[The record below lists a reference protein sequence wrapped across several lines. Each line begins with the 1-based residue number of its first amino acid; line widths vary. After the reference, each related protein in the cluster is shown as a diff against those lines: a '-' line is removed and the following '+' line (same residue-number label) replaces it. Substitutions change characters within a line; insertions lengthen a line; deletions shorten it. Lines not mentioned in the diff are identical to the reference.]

1 MFNFLTVD
9 SLTGGLYNVLCTII
23 KQLTADIL
31 LMESI
36 TLTAVYALT
45 ASITLTAV
53 YALTASITLTAVYAL
68 TASIYT
74 L

>member
-1 MFNFLTVD
+1 MFNFLTAD
-9 SLTGGLYNVLCTII
+9 SLTGGLYNVLCTIT

-31 LMESI
+31 LMVSI
-36 TLTAVYALT
+36 TLM
-45 ASITLTAV
+45 AV